1 MEPIYRVKFFKRLI
15 DGIGH
20 PVDACQGILEVHA
33 PSESRA
39 IEIAR
44 TKFAEMGQIK
54 AWWLRADYETVEFLP
69 SRKRISRRAWP
80 RILKGDWAEAH

>member
-54 AWWLRADYETVEFLP
+54 A
-69 SRKRISRRAWP
+69 
-80 RILKGDWAEAH
+80 